1 MANKVLILTASGGST
16 HKLTAQSIQKI
27 IYKLYG
33 DTIETKIEDIFAN
46 SNFFTKSIIDFYNFI
61 HRHAPW
67 FHHIYFNIFEF
78 PALMKWGTNAF
89 VSDYYKKLIYDYKPD
104 LILSVFCSLNKG
116 YFEVAKEI
124 LGEQVFCTTFC
135 TEYTGGYGFS
145 VNWVN
150 PKSDLFL
157 CHTDEVKQQ
166 AIQLGISA
174 QKIKFSNILLRE
186 NFYILPMTEDERR
199 QFLVQELGLEAHKFT
214 LLLSTNGAGSQ
225 NHVNLM
231 KSLLKFSDKLQ
242 VIAVCGNNLKAKE
255 RVIEWCKKN
264 PQLKVCILGFTDKM
278 NKLLQVSHA
287 NVQRPGFMITAES
300 LHLNC
305 PIIFNG
311 IGSIMPQESLAVRYF
326 VPRQMAVKIAQPKQL
341 SEIIKNWLDN
351 PEERIKIHQ
360 NIANYDFNHTSFQ
373 KIINELIEKV
383 KSE

>member
-1 MANKVLILTASGGST
+1 MATKVLILTASGGST
-16 HKLTAQSIQKI
+16 HKLTADSLQKI

-33 DTIETKIEDIFAN
+33 DTIEIRIEDIFAN

-89 VSDYYKKLIYDYKPD
+89 VSNYYKKLIYEYKPN

-116 YFEVAKEI
+116 YFEVAKDI
-124 LGEQVFCTTFC
+124 LGEQVFCTTLC

-150 PKSDLFL
+150 PKADLFL
-157 CHTDEVKQQ
+157 CHTEEVKQQ
-166 AIQLGISA
+166 AIELGIA
-174 QKIKFSNILLRE
+174 GHKIKFSNILLRE
-186 NFYILPMTEDERR
+186 KFYLPLMKESEKKD
-199 QFLVQELGLEAHKFT
+199 FLVQELKLDPHKFT

-225 NHVNLM
+225 NHINLM
-231 KSLLKFSDKLQ
+231 KSLLSFSNKLQ
-242 VIAVCGNNLKAKE
+242 IIAVCGNNLRAETK
-255 RVIEWCKKN
+255 IIQWSKN
-264 PQLKVCILGFTDKM
+264 NDQLKVCVLGFTDKM
-278 NKLLQVSHA
+278 HQLIQVSHA

-311 IGSIMPQESLAVRYF
+311 IGGIMPQESLAVRYF
-326 VPRQMAVKIAQPKQL
+326 TSRQMAVTITQSNQL
-341 SEIIKNWLDN
+341 FKIIKNWLDN

-360 NIANYDFNHTSFQ
+360 NIANYELSHTLPQ
-373 KIINELIEKV
+373 TIINELIEKV
-383 KSE
+383 K